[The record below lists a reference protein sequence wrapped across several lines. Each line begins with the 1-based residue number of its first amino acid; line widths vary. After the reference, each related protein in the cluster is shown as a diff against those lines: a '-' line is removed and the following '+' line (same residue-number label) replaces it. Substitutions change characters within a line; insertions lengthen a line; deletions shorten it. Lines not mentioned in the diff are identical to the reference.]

1 MGTFNGNAKGG
12 AFSAATRSTR
22 KHTGA
27 GLQILFSLLLLADLF
42 LLYTIIMQMTHLQKA
57 FEASDTV
64 NLVLLIALAV
74 GAVALIY
81 AVIRTGAW
89 KRALCILLIFA
100 VLYLAAVFSEIPI
113 IKEYREI
120 WITTAMSTMRH
131 QGLATYYFPSNI
143 VEQRMEQLHEAL
155 DSQIGENTPEG
166 TFEAVQDNHEDWL
179 PEIETDTR
187 WAPAPEVV
195 VELTPEQK
203 DFYLLFY
210 ELDVESTEAW
220 LKTHPDA
227 LSNGYEHLLI
237 NETAIGGSGTT
248 IRTKL
253 GEKVLAIDAD
263 NQILILEV
271 DCGGSRGVLAVAK
284 LPSRL
289 HLRASVNLPYHGDT
303 VGTIAKKYHGVLAM
317 TGSSFIDENAEGEAG
332 KGNGGLV
339 CGFAMCDGVK
349 YEGDP
354 FPWGYKRL
362 ELHDDGRFYIKDTFN
377 AVGSGTTDAMEFSPA
392 MVINGKKQDVGYW
405 IDKNPRACIGQSSR
419 GEILMLG
426 VEGRGA
432 GGSLGCS
439 VAVCADVLLTHDCDT
454 ALNCD
459 GGTTA
464 MVWYRGEPIMRCS
477 NSAIPNGRRLPN
489 AWVYA
494 AE

>member
-131 QGLATYYFPSNI
+131 QGLATYYFPSSI
-143 VEQRMEQLHEAL
+143 VEQRMQQLHDAQQA
-155 DSQIGENTPEG
+155 QIGEITPDD
-166 TFEAVQDNHEDWL
+166 TFNVAATDQTWVTGM
-179 PEIETDTR
+179 ETDPS
-187 WAPAPEVV
+187 WALPSEVI
-195 VELTPEQK
+195 VELSPEQRS
-203 DFYLLFY
+203 FYSMFY
-210 ELDVESTEAW
+210 ELDVESAEAYI
-220 LKTHPDA
+220 KTHPDA

-263 NQILILEV
+263 NEILIVEV
-271 DCGGSRGVLAVAK
+271 DCDGSRGVLAIAK
-284 LPSRL
+284 QPARL
-289 HLRASVNLPYHGDT
+289 HLRASANLPYHGDT
-303 VGTIAKKYHGVLAM
+303 VGTIAKKYNGVLAM
-317 TGSSFIDENAEGEAG
+317 TGSSFDDRNAEGEAG

-339 CGFAMCDGVK
+339 CGYAMCDGK
-349 YEGDP
+349 EYEGEP
-354 FPWGYKRL
+354 FKWGYKRL
-362 ELHDDGRFYIKDTFN
+362 ELHSDGWFYIKDTFN
-377 AVGSGTTDAMEFSPA
+377 SVGSGTTDAMEFSPA

-405 IDKNPRACIGQSSR
+405 TDKNPRACIGQNSR

-426 VEGRGA
+426 VEGRGV
-432 GGSLGCS
+432 GGSLGCPVS
-439 VAVCADVLLTHDCDT
+439 VCTDVLLTHDCIT

-477 NSAIPNGRRLPN
+477 NTAIPQGRRLPN

>member
-1 MGTFNGNAKGG
+1 MGTFNGNSKGG
-12 AFSAATRSTR
+12 AFSAASRSSR
-22 KHTGA
+22 KHAGA
-27 GLQILFSLLLLADLF
+27 GWQILFSLLLIGDLF

-89 KRALCILLIFA
+89 KRTLCILLICA
-100 VLYLAAVFSEIPI
+100 ALYLTAVFSQIPI

-131 QGLATYYFPSNI
+131 QGLATYYFPASI
-143 VEQRMEQLHEAL
+143 VERRMQERDQALEA
-155 DSQIGENTPEG
+155 QIGENTPED
-166 TFEAVQDNHEDWL
+166 TFEVIATDQVW
-179 PEIETDTR
+179 ITGMETDPS
-187 WAPAPEVV
+187 WALPSEIIQ
-195 VELTPEQK
+195 ELSPEQQS
-203 DFYLLFY
+203 FYSMFY

-220 LKTHPDA
+220 LSTHPDA
-227 LSNGYEHLLI
+227 LTNGYAHVLI

-263 NQILILEV
+263 NQILIVEV
-271 DCGGSRGVLAVAK
+271 DCDGSRGVLAIAK
-284 LPSRL
+284 QPARL
-289 HLRASVNLPYHGDT
+289 HLRASANLPYHGDT
-303 VGTIAKKYHGVLAM
+303 VGTIAKKYNGVLAM
-317 TGSSFIDENAEGEAG
+317 TGSSFIDENAEGVAG

-339 CGFAMCDGVK
+339 CGYAMCNGTV
-349 YEGDP
+349 YNGDP
-354 FPWGYKRL
+354 FSWGYKRL
-362 ELHDDGRFYIKDTFN
+362 ELHSDGWFYIKDTFN
-377 AVGSGTTDAMEFSPA
+377 AVSKGTTDAMEFSPA

-405 IDKNPRACIGQSSR
+405 TDKNPRACIGQNSR

-426 VEGRGA
+426 VEGRGV

-439 VAVCADVLLTHDCDT
+439 VAVCADVMLKHDCIT

-464 MVWYRGEPIMRCS
+464 MLWYRGEPIMRCS
-477 NSAIPNGRRLPN
+477 NTAIPQGRRLPN
-489 AWVYA
+489 AWVYSG
-494 AE
+494 E